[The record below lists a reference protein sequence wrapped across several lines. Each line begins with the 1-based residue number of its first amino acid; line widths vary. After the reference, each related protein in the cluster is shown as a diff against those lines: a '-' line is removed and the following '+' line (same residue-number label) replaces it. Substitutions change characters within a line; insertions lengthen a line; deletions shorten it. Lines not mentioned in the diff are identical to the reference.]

1 MSTDDRRLRERWLE
15 RTPVGSPPPGCP
27 DPERIWRAVALE
39 SPASER
45 RSLIDHAAVCAHCAE
60 TWRLAAGFTERTSP
74 QAATVQRVGGWRQL
88 ALAAASIVAAVGLG
102 WFALHREVGQEA
114 ALRATEPAIKSLL
127 EDGTALP
134 RERFLLRWTPGP
146 PGTIYDVEVGTT
158 SLKLVS
164 RGVALTAAEYLV
176 PASSLESLAPGT
188 SIAWRVEATL
198 PDGRVVASVTHFN
211 GVRGP

>member
-15 RTPVGSPPPGCP
+15 RTPVGAPPTGCP

-60 TWRLAAGFTERTSP
+60 TWRLAAGFTDRTSP
-74 QAATVQRVGGWRQL
+74 QAATVRRRAVGWPRL

-102 WFALHREVGQEA
+102 WLALHREADQEA
-114 ALRATEPAIKSLL
+114 ALRATEPAIRSLL
-127 EDGTALP
+127 EDGEALP
-134 RERFLLRWTPGP
+134 RDRFLLRWTPGP
-146 PGTIYDVEVGTT
+146 PGTIYDFEVGTT
-158 SLKLVS
+158 DLKLVS

-176 PASSLESLAPGT
+176 PAEALESLAPDT
-188 SIAWRVEATL
+188 SIAWRVVATL
-198 PDGRVVASVTHFN
+198 PDGRVVTSVTHFN
-211 GVRGP
+211 GVR